1 MRKVP
6 INLALC
12 AALLALLPI
21 TPFLFAGTES
31 LSEMRLR
38 RTAVPRFTLDQAV
51 LTALQRNADIQ
62 KARQEIERTKGLYI
76 EMRAEILPQ
85 IAMTGQFQDT
95 DPHLQVNHGD
105 LRPRF
110 DADANTGRDGDPSR
124 PFRLQLQRRRA
135 LLQCAAGSDTGGFHR
150 RPRHL
155 SDPLRQLH
163 ARQQLFRISEC
174 DRHGRLDGEAAVLP
188 GPCPTET

>member
-21 TPFLFAGTES
+21 TPLLFAGTES

-38 RTAVPRFTLDQAV
+38 RTTVPRFTLDQAV

-76 EMRAEILPQ
+76 AMRAEILPK
-85 IAMTGQFQDT
+85 IEMTANVQNT
-95 DPHLQVNHGD
+95 DPHLGSISTSSSGGGLSGVPTQYRV
-105 LRPRF
+105 
-110 DADANTGRDGDPSR
+110 SV
-124 PFRLQLQRRRA
+124 
-135 LLQCAAGSDTGGFHR
+135 AAT
-150 RPRHL
+150 
-155 SDPLRQLH
+155 
-163 ARQQLFRISEC
+163 
-174 DRHGRLDGEAAVLP
+174 
-188 GPCPTET
+188 